1 MSIIFVAGLFAL
13 WSSVFAIAKNALDL
27 TTPSFAL
34 ALRMLMGGTILLGI
48 VLIKDKEALKKLK
61 AKDFLIFSILAV
73 FSVYLSNILEY
84 WGLGSLSSSKACF
97 IYSLSPFFTALLSYI
112 HLKEKMTFKKWI
124 GLRIGF
130 AGMIPVLIAKGGT
143 EESLFSGALFTLPTL
158 ALMGAALFG
167 VYGWVIL
174 RVVVK
179 DHTTSPLMANTFS
192 MFIGGLLALGHSYF
206 TDTWS
211 PLPVQTSSLP
221 KLLQIL
227 AVITLI
233 SNVIC
238 YNLYGHFL
246 KKYTATFLSFMGLL
260 SPFFAAVYGYF
271 MLGEPILPEILWSSL
286 FVTGGMLL
294 VYAEELKQGYLIKQ
308 NAKKIQEGLDQT

>member
-13 WSSVFAIAKNALDL
+13 WSSVFSLAKGALDL
-27 TTPSFAL
+27 TSPSFAL
-34 ALRMLMGGTILLGI
+34 AVRMLMGGLILFGI
-48 VLIKDKEALKKLK
+48 VLFKDRGALKKIR
-61 AKDFLIFSILAV
+61 AKDFIIFSILAV

-84 WGLGSLSSSKACF
+84 WGLNTLSSSKACF

-112 HLKEKMTFKKWI
+112 HLKEKMTSRKWI
-124 GLRIGF
+124 GLLVGF
-130 AGMIPVLIAKGGT
+130 AGMIPVLIAKQGA
-143 EESLFSGALFTLPTL
+143 EESLFSSSLFTLPTL
-158 ALMGAALFG
+158 ALIGAALFS

-179 DHTTSPLMANTFS
+179 DNNTTPLVANTFS
-192 MFIGGLLALGHSYF
+192 MFIGGLLALGHSF
-206 TDTWS
+206 LTDTWS
-211 PLPVQTSSLP
+211 PLPVATKSLP
-221 KLLQIL
+221 SLLQIVL
-227 AVITLI
+227 IITVI

-246 KKYTATFLSFMGLL
+246 KKFTATFLSFMGLL

-286 FVTGGMLL
+286 LVTGGMFL
-294 VYAEELKQGYLIKQ
+294 VYAEELKQGYLIRQVPKS
-308 NAKKIQEGLDQT
+308 IQD

>member
-13 WSSVFAIAKNALDL
+13 WSSVFAIAKGALDL
-27 TTPSFAL
+27 TSPSFAL
-34 ALRMLMGGTILLGI
+34 ALRMLMGAGILLTILL
-48 VLIKDKEALKKLK
+48 IKDRNSLKNLK
-61 AKDFLIFSILAV
+61 AKDFAIFSILAI

-84 WGLGSLSSSKACF
+84 WGLGSLTSSKACF

-112 HLKEKMTFKKWI
+112 HLKEKMTLKKWI
-124 GLRIGF
+124 GLLIGF
-130 AGMIPVLIAKGGT
+130 AGMIPVLIAKQGA
-143 EESLFSGALFTLPTL
+143 EESLFSGSLFTLPTL

-179 DHTTSPLMANTFS
+179 DHTTSPLVANTFS
-192 MFIGGLLALGHSYF
+192 MLIGGLLALGHSF
-206 TDTWS
+206 VTDSWT
-211 PLPVQTSSLP
+211 PLPVAAASLP

-227 AVITLI
+227 AVITVI

-246 KKYTATFLSFMGLL
+246 KKFTATFLSFMGLL

-271 MLGEPILPEILWSSL
+271 MLNEPILPEILWSSL
-286 FVTGGMLL
+286 LVTGGMLL
-294 VYAEELKQGYLIKQ
+294 IYAEELKQGYLVKSPSP
-308 NAKKIQEGLDQT
+308 AKE

>member
-13 WSSVFAIAKNALDL
+13 WSSVFAIAKGALAL
-27 TTPSFAL
+27 ASPSFTL
-34 ALRMLMGGTILLGI
+34 ALRMLIGGSILLI
-48 VLIKDKEALKKLK
+48 LLLIKDRNALKNLK

-84 WGLGSLSSSKACF
+84 WGLGSLSASKACF

-112 HLKEKMTFKKWI
+112 HLKEKMTLKKWI
-124 GLRIGF
+124 GLLIGF
-130 AGMIPVLIAKGGT
+130 AGMIPVLIAKQGA
-143 EESLFSGALFTLPTL
+143 EESLFSGSLFTLPTL

-179 DHTTSPLMANTFS
+179 DHTTSPLTANTFS
-192 MFIGGLLALGHSYF
+192 MFIGGSLALVHSLF
-206 TDTWS
+206 TDAWH
-211 PLPVQTSSLP
+211 PLPVQEGSFGT
-221 KLLQIL
+221 LLKIL
-227 AVITLI
+227 LVITLI

-238 YNLYGHFL
+238 YNLYGYFL
-246 KKYTATFLSFMGLL
+246 KKFTATFLSFMGLL

-286 FVTGGMLL
+286 LVISGMLL
-294 VYAEELKQGYLIKQ
+294 VYAEELKQGYLVKSSSSS
-308 NAKKIQEGLDQT
+308 AS